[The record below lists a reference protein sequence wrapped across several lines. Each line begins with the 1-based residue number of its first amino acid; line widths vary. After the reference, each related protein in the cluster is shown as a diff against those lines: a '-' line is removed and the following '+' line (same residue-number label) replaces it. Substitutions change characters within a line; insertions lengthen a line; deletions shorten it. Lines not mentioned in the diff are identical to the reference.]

1 MHLGLIAVLILLF
14 LGPFLWISYQAFI
27 TLGWTWKLLL
37 LPLAW
42 FVGLLFG
49 AIAAMFLIGLLEWL
63 SARNTPPS
71 EPGSMGG
78 VAWLGI
84 WLIAALVLSPL
95 CAAIFTW
102 LTAKFLLHP

>member
-1 MHLGLIAVLILLF
+1 MHIGLIAVLVLLF
-14 LGPFLWISYQAFI
+14 LGPLLWISYQAFI
-27 TLGWTWKLLL
+27 KLGCKWMLLL

-42 FVGLLFG
+42 FIGLLFG
-49 AIAAMFLIGLLEWL
+49 AFAAMLLTGLLQWL
-63 SARNTPPS
+63 SNRNTPPP

-84 WLIAALVLSPL
+84 WLVGTLILSPL

-102 LTAKFLLHP
+102 LTAKFFLHA